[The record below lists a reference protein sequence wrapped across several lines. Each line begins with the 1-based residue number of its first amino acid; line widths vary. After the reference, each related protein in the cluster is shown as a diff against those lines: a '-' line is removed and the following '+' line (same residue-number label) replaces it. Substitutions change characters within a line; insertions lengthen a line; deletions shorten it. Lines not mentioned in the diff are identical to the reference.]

1 MFRWRKTT
9 PREKKKVETTKKM
22 ITSARLWAQEPSRV
36 FVSSTAKNK
45 RLCDTQMPPAATT
58 IVVTLSSTPS
68 STASPTSSPNA
79 SSSSSPD
86 VGLIVGS
93 ILAGVVAAVL
103 FARRRGDGDTSSRGV
118 LLSSKR
124 DMDRRGHSG
133 GGNGEGD
140 GDFSEGSYPLLRSLS
155 RTIHR
160 QSGYSER
167 SSNQPHPP
175 HYGHHSQ
182 QQFSPSTGSPPS
194 PLHLHSTAP
203 PSIYYNYIDIE
214 FSDLEPM
221 MMQEVPGSG
230 PVLVSGGSGSGSPS
244 RPVLSPLVIPSN
256 PQSPSQ
262 SQVESQPTTSTAV
275 IAVAGT
281 SGDPPPPPCSPHT
294 DDDSD
299 SDNDTF
305 LNSGQSSPS
314 LYSQMSASTAQFH
327 GFWGGKWDDTI
338 PIPPVPRVPA
348 IYERDVPSIPEVM
361 SARSRS
367 RDLQS
372 SEYSDK
378 YHWEAEEEEE
388 DQDRDR
394 EGRGGGRGEGPSL
407 LRVNTEVVGRLLKAR
422 ARRARAERGSKPKR
436 STSSTLVR
444 GGGGGSSLSLS
455 RSGSRV
461 SHLER
466 VGSIRS
472 VSNSMF
478 SHEEE
483 EEEER
488 EDGEEEKEMNGNGNG
503 NHNRD
508 QSPLLAIRNR
518 SPSLTIRNPFSRH
531 TTGVAFSLP
540 SSGSGMGSG
549 AGAGAKSGR
558 GSGPGSKFD
567 SSPSGGSAESGSGSS
582 SRSTSV
588 TTNTTMDTASSVTTS
603 IGNYPAHAVD
613 FTAGRHVL
621 PPLPPIPS
629 LLPPHQPQ
637 QHQPPHP
644 PIPSI
649 PSHHQHRRR
658 QSRLGVIDDNG
669 HGYKVTEEAGTRDHS
684 ATAPAP
690 ASTSAAIA
698 VASLDCYYHF
708 TALPISHVGL

>member
-1 MFRWRKTT
+1 
-9 PREKKKVETTKKM
+9 
-22 ITSARLWAQEPSRV
+22 
-36 FVSSTAKNK
+36 
-45 RLCDTQMPPAATT
+45 MPPAATT

-68 STASPTSSPNA
+68 STASPTSSTNA

-103 FARRRGDGDTSSRGV
+103 FALAVYCLFRLCRRRRGGGDTSSRGV

-124 DMDRRGHSG
+124 DMGRRGCG
-133 GGNGEGD
+133 GGGSGEGD
-140 GDFSEGSYPLLRSLS
+140 GDLSEGSYPLLRSLS

-175 HYGHHSQ
+175 HYGHHGQ

-244 RPVLSPLVIPSN
+244 RPILSPLVIPSN

-262 SQVESQPTTSTAV
+262 SQVESSQPTTSAAV

-281 SGDPPPPPCSPHT
+281 SRDPPPPPCSPHT
-294 DDDSD
+294 DNDSD

-314 LYSQMSASTAQFH
+314 LYSQISASTAQFH

-378 YHWEAEEEEE
+378 YHWEAEEEE
-388 DQDRDR
+388 DQDR

-407 LRVNTEVVGRLLKAR
+407 LRENTEVVGRLLKAR
-422 ARRARAERGSKPKR
+422 ARRARAERSSRGKR

-444 GGGGGSSLSLS
+444 GGGGSSLSLS

-483 EEEER
+483 DEEER
-488 EDGEEEKEMNGNGNG
+488 EDGEEEKEKNRNGNG

-508 QSPLLAIRNR
+508 QGPLLAIQNR
-518 SPSLTIRNPFSRH
+518 SPSLTIRNPFFRQ

-558 GSGPGSKFD
+558 GSGPGSKFE

-629 LLPPHQPQ
+629 LIPPHQPQ

-658 QSRLGVIDDNG
+658 QSRLGVIDDKG
-669 HGYKVTEEAGTRDHS
+669 HGSREVMEEAGTRDTS

-690 ASTSAAIA
+690 ASAPASASASAAVA
-698 VASLDCYYHF
+698 VASVRPLN
-708 TALPISHVGL
+708 LPFKIRDSR